1 MTNKEAIDLI
11 ITAIAQVEW
20 DYPMGYAT
28 AFDKAIEALEL
39 IEASRPVEPDYTASA
54 DTGAKPIPWN
64 DLEISCGAGWVEIWY
79 EPEDGEPENFEI
91 MRCVWLFGNL
101 MVDDGC
107 HSTTDA
113 ENLKR
118 MYNKQ
123 YGQRVWTNCPTEE
136 QRKAAKWMSTKK

>member
-1 MTNKEAIDLI
+1 MTNKEAVDTIKH
-11 ITAIAQVEW
+11 AIAEVEW
-20 DYPMGYAT
+20 TYPMDYAA
-28 AFDKAIEALEL
+28 AFDKAIEALE
-39 IEASRPVEPDYTASA
+39 ASSHVEPDTASA
-54 DTGAKPIPWN
+54 DTGAKPIPWK

-79 EPEDGEPENFEI
+79 EPEDGEPESFEI

-118 MYNKQ
+118 MYNKR
-123 YGQRVWTNCPTEE
+123 YGQRIWTNCPTEE
-136 QRKAAKWMSTKK
+136 QRKAAKWRG

>member
-1 MTNKEAIDLI
+1 M
-11 ITAIAQVEW
+11 
-20 DYPMGYAT
+20 
-28 AFDKAIEALEL
+28 
-39 IEASRPVEPDYTASA
+39 PDRE
-54 DTGAKPIPWN
+54 KPIPWK

-79 EPEDGEPENFEI
+79 EPEDGEPESFEF

-136 QRKAAKWMSTKK
+136 QRKAAKWCG

>member
-1 MTNKEAIDLI
+1 M
-11 ITAIAQVEW
+11 
-20 DYPMGYAT
+20 M
-28 AFDKAIEALEL
+28 
-39 IEASRPVEPDYTASA
+39 PDRE
-54 DTGAKPIPWN
+54 KPIPWN

-79 EPEDGEPENFEI
+79 EPEDGEPESFEI

-118 MYNKQ
+118 MYNRK
-123 YGQRVWTNCPTEE
+123 YGQRIWTNCPTEE

>member
-1 MTNKEAIDLI
+1 M
-11 ITAIAQVEW
+11 
-20 DYPMGYAT
+20 M
-28 AFDKAIEALEL
+28 
-39 IEASRPVEPDYTASA
+39 PDRE
-54 DTGAKPIPWN
+54 KPIPWN

-118 MYNKQ
+118 MYNRK
-123 YGQRVWTNCPTEE
+123 YGQRIWTNCPTEE
-136 QRKAAKWMSTKK
+136 QRKAAKWE